1 MGLTQPSNIKMEESY
16 KPTSE
21 RERKTEKER
30 DYNVHQ
36 RGDTI
41 KLKQRYKEAES
52 GIKRDVGNKIAFLN
66 HCGTRQITKA
76 VLMHS

>member
-1 MGLTQPSNIKMEESY
+1 MGLTQPSNIKMEESC

-21 RERKTEKER
+21 RERETEKER

-36 RGDTI
+36 RGETI

-52 GIKRDVGNKIAFLN
+52 GIKRDVGNKIMFLN

-76 VLMHS
+76 VLMQS